1 MPISDQSDN
10 LICMRTVTA
19 TEASRSFAALLDEV
33 ESGQT
38 VMVTRGGR
46 RIACIG
52 PAAASNGGDVVAL
65 LTAGLPDH
73 SFAADVA
80 AARDAVSLEGS
91 AWPAD

>member
-1 MPISDQSDN
+1 
-10 LICMRTVTA
+10 MRTVTA

-38 VMVTRGGR
+38 VVVTRGGR

-52 PAAASNGGDVVAL
+52 PAAAGNGGDVVAL
-65 LTAGLPDH
+65 LTAGVPDH
-73 SFAADVA
+73 GFAADAA
-80 AARDAVSLEGS
+80 AARDAAYLEGP